1 MAISWKSISGCT
13 EFHNLLS
20 LDPTL
25 DIWSIFV
32 KKEIQ
37 MPPFFTSGND
47 QALGWTNE
55 VEHFMFLI
63 CNTPSSILGASTT
76 EFVDLVDNVA
86 QMCCKV
92 K

>member
-1 MAISWKSISGCT
+1 
-13 EFHNLLS
+13 
-20 LDPTL
+20 
-25 DIWSIFV
+25 
-32 KKEIQ
+32 
-37 MPPFFTSGND
+37 MPPFFTSAND
-47 QALGWTNE
+47 QALSWTIE
-55 VEHFMFLI
+55 VEDFMFLI

>member
-1 MAISWKSISGCT
+1 MCHVWQ
-13 EFHNLLS
+13 S

-25 DIWSIFV
+25 DISW

-37 MPPFFTSGND
+37 MPPFFTSAND